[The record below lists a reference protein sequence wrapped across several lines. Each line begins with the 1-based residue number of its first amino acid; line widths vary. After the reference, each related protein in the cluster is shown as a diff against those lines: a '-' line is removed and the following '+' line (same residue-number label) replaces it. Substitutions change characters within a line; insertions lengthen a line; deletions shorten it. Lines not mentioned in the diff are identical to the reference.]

1 MFLPHGT
8 IDLSTLDFRYD
19 GETINLLEWDDE
31 DSMIGLMRR
40 VDTIKDNTFKVVR
53 GVSEKCKGEAM
64 SFYHD
69 QTGRKM
75 GYWKFLQVA
84 KVTDREAIKH
94 WSVLTGRKR
103 LSIGTFK

>member
-8 IDLSTLDFRYD
+8 INLSTLDFRYD
-19 GETINLLEWDDE
+19 GETINLTEWDSE

-40 VDTIKDNTFKVVR
+40 IDTIKDDTFKVVR
-53 GVSEKCKGEAM
+53 GVSEDTKGQAM
-64 SFYHD
+64 NFYHD

-84 KVTDREAIKH
+84 KLTDREAIEH
-94 WSVLTGRKR
+94 WSVLTGKKR